1 MLMNHKQIKVFH
13 DGWWSREG
21 MMRVMLRA
29 LGVVAGLVC
38 GSAAAM
44 AAPGFS
50 TGNVNMRAG
59 PDTVYPRVAVIP
71 RGQPVEIV
79 GCLEN
84 QSWCDVIWG
93 PNRGWVFGEYL
104 GFVYQGRQ
112 VLVPEYAPV
121 IGIPVVGFAFGSYWN
136 SYYRG
141 APWWN
146 QYGRW
151 QYYQPRPRPG
161 WGPPPPGPG
170 PRPPGWWRPG
180 YLPGPGYG
188 PGPGYPP
195 NPGWNGPGRPAYPPG
210 QPGWN
215 GHPPGGPGWNGQPGR
230 PGNPPPQGQPGWQPQ
245 NRPAYQ
251 GQPQGQ
257 NRPPPGQPG
266 QPGWQPQN
274 RPAYQGQ
281 NPPPQGQ

>member
-1 MLMNHKQIKVFH
+1 
-13 DGWWSREG
+13 
-21 MMRVMLRA
+21 MRVMLRA
-29 LGVVAGLVC
+29 LGLVAGLVC

-59 PDTVYPRVAVIP
+59 PDTAYPRVAVIP

-93 PNRGWVFGEYL
+93 RNRGWVFGEYL

-121 IGIPVVGFAFGSYWN
+121 IGIPVVGFSFGNYWGN
-136 SYYRG
+136 YYRG

-180 YLPGPGYG
+180 YRPGPVYGPG
-188 PGPGYPP
+188 PGPGYPS
-195 NPGWNGPGRPAYPPG
+195 NPGWHGPGRPGYPPGQPG

-215 GHPPGGPGWNGQPGR
+215 GRPPGQPGYPPGQPGR
-230 PGNPPPQGQPGWQPQ
+230 
-245 NRPAYQ
+245 
-251 GQPQGQ
+251 
-257 NRPPPGQPG
+257 PPGQPG

-274 RPAYQGQ
+274 RPNYQGQPGQPGRPVYQGQ
-281 NPPPQGQ
+281 NRPPPNAQQQGQPQGGRPQFNGQRPPPNGNQPPPPPN